1 MEYIKQVELTKYTKF
16 AGCGAKLGP
25 GTLDKALC
33 GLKQPDYPNLI
44 ADFTTSEDAGIYRV
58 SDDIALIQTIDF
70 FPPIVNDPFIFGQIA
85 AANALSD
92 VYAMG
97 GKPITALSVVGY
109 PKDTL
114 EMEHLRKIMDGGLNK
129 LIEAGTALVGGH
141 SLDDPELKF
150 GYAVTGIIHPDKV
163 LRNNTLKPNETL
175 ILTKPLG
182 TGTINTAMRA
192 GKASDKSIEAAE
204 ASMIRLNKHAAEII
218 QDYPVSACTDV
229 TGFGLL
235 GHACEMMAETRA
247 GIKINFPAINLFPD
261 TMKYIAEKFT
271 PGGTYR
277 NKKYRLSYIDNPDKI
292 SKEILNTL
300 FDPQTSGGL
309 LFAVSDEFSSAILK
323 KLEETGHRA
332 SVIGE
337 TTDRAGRIDII
348 T

>member
-1 MEYIKQVELTKYTKF
+1 MEIIKPVELTKYTKF

-44 ADFTTSEDAGIYRV
+44 ADFRTSEDAGIYKI
-58 SDDIALIQTIDF
+58 SDDIVLIQTTDF
-70 FPPIVNDPFIFGQIA
+70 FPPIVNDPYTFGQIA

-97 GKPITALSVVGY
+97 GKPITALCIVGY

-114 EMEHLRKIMDGGLNK
+114 EMEHLQKIMDGGLNK
-129 LIEAGTALVGGH
+129 LIEAGAALVGGH

-150 GYAVTGIIHPDKV
+150 GYAITGIIHPDKV

-192 GKASDKSIEAAE
+192 GKASDTAIETAE
-204 ASMIRLNKHAAEII
+204 ASMTRLNKKAAEII
-218 QDYPVSACTDV
+218 QGYPVSACTDV

-235 GHACEMMAETRA
+235 GHACEMMTGTSA
-247 GIKINFPAINLFPD
+247 GLKINFQAINLFPD
-261 TMKYIAEKFT
+261 TMKYITEKFI
-271 PGGTYR
+271 PAGTGR
-277 NKKYRLSYIDNPDKI
+277 NKRYRMSFIDNSDKI
-292 SKEILNTL
+292 QKDILYTL

-309 LFAVSDEFSSAILK
+309 LIAVPDEFSNEILK

-332 SVIGE
+332 SVIGK
-337 TTDRAGRIDII
+337 TTDRAGRIEIV

>member
-1 MEYIKQVELTKYTKF
+1 MDTIKQIELTKYTKF

-33 GLKQPDYPNLI
+33 GLKQPEYENLI
-44 ADFTTSEDAGIYRV
+44 ADFKTSEDAGIYKV
-58 SDDIALIQTIDF
+58 SEDIALIQTIDF
-70 FPPIVNDPFIFGQIA
+70 FPPIVNDPFTFGQIA

-97 GKPITALSVVGY
+97 GRPITALSVVGY

-114 EMEHLRKIMDGGLNK
+114 AMEHLRKIMDGGLDK
-129 LIEAGTALVGGH
+129 LIEAGAALVGGH

-150 GYAVTGIIHPDKV
+150 GYAVTGVIHPDKV
-163 LRNNTLKPNETL
+163 LRNNTLKPGETL

-192 GKASDKSIEAAE
+192 GKASETSITAAA
-204 ASMIRLNKHAAEII
+204 ASMTTLNKTASEII
-218 QDYPVSACTDV
+218 QNYPVSACTDV

-235 GHACEMMAETRA
+235 GHACEMMSGTDA
-247 GIKINFPAINLFPD
+247 GIKINFKSINLFPD
-261 TMKYIAEKFT
+261 TMKYIAEKHI
-271 PGGTYR
+271 PGGTGR
-277 NKKYRLSYIDNPDKI
+277 NKRYRMSFIDKAD
-292 SKEILNTL
+292 EIKKDILYTL

-309 LFAVSDEFSSAILK
+309 LVAVPNEFVNEILK
-323 KLEETGHRA
+323 KLEKTGHTP
-332 SVIGE
+332 SIVGN
-337 TTDRAGRIDII
+337 TTDRAERIEIV

>member
-1 MEYIKQVELTKYTKF
+1 MDNIEQIELTKYTKF

-33 GLKQPDYPNLI
+33 GLVQPNYPNLI
-44 ADFTTSEDAGIYRV
+44 ADFKTSEDAGIYKI

-70 FPPIVNDPFIFGQIA
+70 FPPIVNDPYTFGQIA

-97 GKPITALSVVGY
+97 GKPVTALSVVGY

-114 EMEHLRKIMDGGLNK
+114 EMDHLRKIMDGGLNK
-129 LIEAGTALVGGH
+129 LIEAETALVGGH

-150 GYAVTGIIHPDKV
+150 GYAITGIIHPQEV

-192 GKASDKSIEAAE
+192 GKASSSAIEEAIKS
-204 ASMIRLNKHAAEII
+204 MTMLNKTASEII
-218 QDYPVSACTDV
+218 QKYPVSACTDV

-235 GHACEMMAETRA
+235 GHACEMMSGTNA
-247 GIKINFPAINLFPD
+247 GLKIDFSAINLFPD
-261 TMKYIAEKFT
+261 TMKYISEKHI
-271 PGGTYR
+271 PGGTGR
-277 NKKYRLSYIDNPDKI
+277 NKRYRISYIDNADKI
-292 SKEILNTL
+292 AKDILYTL

-309 LFAVSDEFSSAILK
+309 LIAVPDEYSIRILRELK
-323 KLEETGHRA
+323 ESGHTA
-332 SVIGE
+332 SVVGR
-337 TTDRAGRIDII
+337 TTDRAERIEI
-348 T
+348 TT

>member
-1 MEYIKQVELTKYTKF
+1 MVELTKYTKF

-33 GLKQPDYPNLI
+33 GLKQPNYSNLI
-44 ADFTTSEDAGIYRV
+44 ADFKTSEDAGIYKV
-58 SDDIALIQTIDF
+58 SEDIALIQTIDF
-70 FPPIVNDPFIFGQIA
+70 FPPIVNDPFTFGQIA

-129 LIEAGTALVGGH
+129 LMEAGAALVGGH
-141 SLDDPELKF
+141 SIDDPELKF

-163 LRNNTLKPNETL
+163 LRNNTLKQKETL

-192 GKASDKSIEAAE
+192 GKASDNSIKE
-204 ASMIRLNKHAAEII
+204 ASVSMSMLNKSASEII
-218 QDYPVSACTDV
+218 QTYPVSACTDV

-235 GHACEMMAETRA
+235 GHACEMMTGSGS
-247 GIKINFPAINLFPD
+247 GIKINFSDIKLFPD
-261 TMKYIAEKFT
+261 TMKYISEKYI
-271 PGGTYR
+271 PAGTGR
-277 NKKYRLSYIDNPDKI
+277 NKRYRMSYIDN
-292 SKEILNTL
+292 SENILKDILYTL

-309 LFAVSDEFSSAILK
+309 LFAVPEEYSTEIMK
-323 KLEETGHRA
+323 KLEETGHTA
-332 SVIGE
+332 SVIG
-337 TTDRAGRIDII
+337 TSTDKAERIEIVS
-348 T
+348 

>member
-1 MEYIKQVELTKYTKF
+1 MKEINQVELTKYTKF

-33 GLKQPDYPNLI
+33 GLKQPNYPNLI
-44 ADFTTSEDAGIYRV
+44 ADFTTSEDAGIYKV

-129 LIEAGTALVGGH
+129 LMEAGTALVGGH

-182 TGTINTAMRA
+182 TGTINTALRA
-192 GKASDKSIEAAE
+192 GKASSAAIEE
-204 ASMIRLNKHAAEII
+204 SMKSMIFLNKTASEII
-218 QDYPVSACTDV
+218 QEYPVSACTDV

-235 GHACEMMAETRA
+235 GHACEMMAGTKA
-247 GIKINFPAINLFPD
+247 GLKIDFSAINLFPG
-261 TMKYIAEKFT
+261 TMKYIAEKFI
-271 PGGTYR
+271 PGGTGR
-277 NKKYRLSYIDNPDKI
+277 NKKYRMSYIDNADKI
-292 SKEILNTL
+292 SRDILYTL

-309 LFAVSDEFSSAILK
+309 LVAVPDEFSAKIIK

-332 SVIGE
+332 SIIGK
-337 TTDRAGRIDII
+337 TTDRAERIEIV

>member
-1 MEYIKQVELTKYTKF
+1 MEDIKQVELTKYTKF

-44 ADFTTSEDAGIYRV
+44 ADFRTSEDAGIYKI

-70 FPPIVNDPFIFGQIA
+70 FPPIVNDPFTFGQIA

-114 EMEHLRKIMDGGLNK
+114 DMEHLRKIMDGGLNK
-129 LIEAGTALVGGH
+129 LIEAGAALVGGH

-150 GYAVTGIIHPDKV
+150 GYAITGIIHPDKV
-163 LRNNTLKPNETL
+163 LRNNTLKQNETL

-192 GKASDKSIEAAE
+192 GKASITAIEEAEKS
-204 ASMIRLNKHAAEII
+204 MTMLNKTASEII
-218 QDYPVSACTDV
+218 QEYPVSACTDV

-235 GHACEMMAETRA
+235 GHACEMMSGTNA
-247 GIKINFPAINLFPD
+247 GIKINFSAVNLFPD
-261 TMKYIAEKFT
+261 TMKYITEKFI
-271 PGGTYR
+271 PAGTGR
-277 NKKYRLSYIDNPDKI
+277 NKRYRMNYIDNAGDIPKN
-292 SKEILNTL
+292 ILYTL

-309 LFAVSDEFSSAILK
+309 LVAVPDKYSAEILK
-323 KLEETGHRA
+323 KLENTGHIASIIGNTTNRA
-332 SVIGE
+332 E
-337 TTDRAGRIDII
+337 RIEII
-348 T
+348 S

>member
-1 MEYIKQVELTKYTKF
+1 MEEINQIELTKYTKF

-44 ADFTTSEDAGIYRV
+44 ADFKTSEDAGIYKI
-58 SDDIALIQTIDF
+58 SDEIALIQTIDF
-70 FPPIVNDPFIFGQIA
+70 FPPIVNDPFTFGQIA

-114 EMEHLRKIMDGGLNK
+114 DMEHLKKIMDGGLNK
-129 LIEAGTALVGGH
+129 LIEAETALVGGH
-141 SLDDPELKF
+141 SLEDPELKF
-150 GYAVTGIIHPDKV
+150 GYAITGIIHPDKV

-192 GKASDKSIEAAE
+192 GKASKASIEEAE
-204 ASMIRLNKHAAEII
+204 KSMTMLNKTASEII
-218 QDYPVSACTDV
+218 QEYPVSACTDV

-235 GHACEMMAETRA
+235 GHACEMMSGTNA
-247 GIKINFPAINLFPD
+247 GLIINFQAINLFQD
-261 TMKYIAEKFT
+261 TMKYITEKFI
-271 PGGTYR
+271 PAGTGR
-277 NKKYRLSYIDNPDKI
+277 NKRYRMSYIDNTDKI
-292 SKEILNTL
+292 SKNILYTL

-309 LFAVSDEFSSAILK
+309 LVAVPDEFSAEIIK
-323 KLEETGHRA
+323 KLEETGHNASIIGNTTNRA
-332 SVIGE
+332 E
-337 TTDRAGRIDII
+337 RIEII
-348 T
+348 V

>member
-1 MEYIKQVELTKYTKF
+1 MDNFKQVELTKYTKF

-33 GLKQPDYPNLI
+33 GLKQPNYPNLI
-44 ADFTTSEDAGIYRV
+44 ADFKTSEDAGIYKV
-58 SDDIALIQTIDF
+58 SDDIALIQTTDF
-70 FPPIVNDPFIFGQIA
+70 FPPIVNDPFTFGQIA

-97 GKPITALSVVGY
+97 GKPITALSIVGY

-114 EMEHLRKIMDGGLNK
+114 EMDHLRKIMEGGLNK
-129 LIEAGTALVGGH
+129 LIEAGAALVGGH

-150 GYAVTGIIHPDKV
+150 GYAITGIIHPDKV

-192 GKASDKSIEAAE
+192 GKASDSAIKEAEKS
-204 ASMIRLNKHAAEII
+204 MTMLNKTASEII
-218 QDYPVSACTDV
+218 QGYPVSACTDV

-235 GHACEMMAETRA
+235 GHACEMMSGTNA
-247 GIKINFPAINLFPD
+247 GIKINFQAVNLFPD
-261 TMKYIAEKFT
+261 TMKYITEKFI
-271 PGGTYR
+271 PAGTGR
-277 NKKYRLSYIDNPDKI
+277 NKRYRMSYIDNSDEI
-292 SKEILNTL
+292 SKDTLYTL

-309 LFAVSDEFSSAILK
+309 LIAVPDEFSNEILK
-323 KLEETGHRA
+323 KLEETGHTASAIGKTTNRA
-332 SVIGE
+332 E
-337 TTDRAGRIDII
+337 RIEII

>member
-1 MEYIKQVELTKYTKF
+1 MEDIKQVELTKYTKF

-44 ADFTTSEDAGIYRV
+44 ADFTTSEDAGIYKV
-58 SDDIALIQTIDF
+58 SDDIALIQTTDF
-70 FPPIVNDPFIFGQIA
+70 FPPIVNDPYTFGQIA

-97 GKPITALSVVGY
+97 GKPITALSIVGF

-114 EMEHLRKIMDGGLNK
+114 DMEHLKKIMDGGLNK
-129 LIEAGTALVGGH
+129 LIEAGAALVGGH

-150 GYAVTGIIHPDKV
+150 GYAITGIIHPDKV

-192 GKASDKSIEAAE
+192 GKASEKSIKAAE
-204 ASMIRLNKHAAEII
+204 ASMTKLNKQAAEII
-218 QDYPVSACTDV
+218 QNYPVSACTDV

-235 GHACEMMAETRA
+235 GHACEMMSGTNA
-247 GIKINFPAINLFPD
+247 GLKINFPAINLFPD
-261 TMKYIAEKFT
+261 TMEYITEKYIPA
-271 PGGTYR
+271 GTGR
-277 NKKYRLSYIDNPDKI
+277 NKRYRMSFIDNSDKI
-292 SKEILNTL
+292 PKNILYTL

-309 LFAVSDEFSSAILK
+309 LIAVPDEFSAEILK
-323 KLEETGHRA
+323 KLEETGHTA
-332 SVIGE
+332 SVIGTTTNRAERIEIE
-337 TTDRAGRIDII
+337 T
-348 T
+348 

>member
-1 MEYIKQVELTKYTKF
+1 MENIKMVELTKYTKF

-44 ADFTTSEDAGIYRV
+44 ADFKTSEDAGIYKI

-182 TGTINTAMRA
+182 TGTINTALRA
-192 GKASDKSIEAAE
+192 GKASSSAIEEAIKSMAF
-204 ASMIRLNKHAAEII
+204 LNKTASEII
-218 QDYPVSACTDV
+218 QEYPVSACTDV

-235 GHACEMMAETRA
+235 GHACEMMSGTSA

-261 TMKYIAEKFT
+261 TMKYIAEKFI
-271 PGGTYR
+271 PAGTGR
-277 NKKYRLSYIDNPDKI
+277 NKRYRMSYIDNSDEI
-292 SKEILNTL
+292 SKDILYTL

-309 LFAVSDEFSSAILK
+309 LIAVPDEFSSEILK

-332 SVIGE
+332 SAIGE
-337 TTDRAGRIDII
+337 TTNRAERIEIV

>member
-1 MEYIKQVELTKYTKF
+1 MDDIKQVELTRYTKF

-25 GTLDKALC
+25 GTLDRALC
-33 GLKQPDYPNLI
+33 DLKQPGYPNLI
-44 ADFTTSEDAGIYRV
+44 ADFKTSEDAGIYKV

-114 EMEHLRKIMDGGLNK
+114 GMEHLRKIMDGGLNK
-129 LIEAGTALVGGH
+129 LIEAGAALVGGH
-141 SLDDPELKF
+141 SLDDSELKF

-163 LRNNTLKPNETL
+163 LRNNTLKQNETL

-182 TGTINTAMRA
+182 TGTINTALRA
-192 GKASDKSIEAAE
+192 GNASSAAIEESIK
-204 ASMIRLNKHAAEII
+204 SMIFLNKIASEII
-218 QDYPVSACTDV
+218 RNYPISACTDI

-235 GHACEMMAETRA
+235 GHACEMMPGTNA
-247 GIKINFPAINLFPD
+247 GLKINFPAINLLPD
-261 TMKYIAEKFT
+261 TMKYIAEKYT
-271 PGGTYR
+271 PAGTDR
-277 NKKYRLSYIDNPDKI
+277 NKEYRLSYIDNSGGI
-292 SKEILNTL
+292 SEDILNAL

-309 LFAVSDEFSSAILK
+309 LISVSEKFSNEILK
-323 KLEETGHRA
+323 KLDETGHTA
-332 SVIGE
+332 SIIGN
-337 TTDRAGRIDII
+337 TTSRTGRIEIV

>member
-1 MEYIKQVELTKYTKF
+1 MENIKQIELTKYTKF

-33 GLKQPDYPNLI
+33 GLKQPEYPNLI
-44 ADFTTSEDAGIYRV
+44 ADFKTSEDAGIYRI

-70 FPPIVNDPFIFGQIA
+70 FPPIVNDPYIFGQIA

-114 EMEHLRKIMDGGLNK
+114 DMEHLRKIMDGGLNK
-129 LIEAGTALVGGH
+129 LIEAGAALVGGH

-150 GYAVTGIIHPDKV
+150 GYAITGIIHPDKV

-182 TGTINTAMRA
+182 TGTINTALRA
-192 GKASDKSIEAAE
+192 GKASSAAIEESMKSMAF
-204 ASMIRLNKHAAEII
+204 LNKTASEII
-218 QDYPVSACTDV
+218 QKYPVSACTDI

-235 GHACEMMAETRA
+235 GHACEMMSGTNT
-247 GIKINFPAINLFPD
+247 GLKINFSTINLFPD
-261 TMKYIAEKFT
+261 TMKYISEKYI
-271 PGGTYR
+271 PAGTGR
-277 NKKYRLSYIDNPDKI
+277 NKRYRMSYIGNSDNI
-292 SKEILNTL
+292 SKDILYTL

-309 LFAVSDEFSSAILK
+309 LVAVPDEFSSEILDKLK
-323 KLEETGHRA
+323 KTGHTA
-332 SVIGE
+332 SVIGN
-337 TTDRAGRIDII
+337 TTNKAERIEI
-348 T
+348 TT

>member
-1 MEYIKQVELTKYTKF
+1 MEDIKQVELTKYTKF

-44 ADFTTSEDAGIYRV
+44 ADFTTSEDAGIYKV
-58 SDDIALIQTIDF
+58 SDDIALIQTTDF
-70 FPPIVNDPFIFGQIA
+70 FPPIVNDPYTFGQIA

-97 GKPITALSVVGY
+97 GKPITALSIVGF

-114 EMEHLRKIMDGGLNK
+114 DMEHLKKIMDGGLNK
-129 LIEAGTALVGGH
+129 LIEAGAALVGGH

-150 GYAVTGIIHPDKV
+150 GYAITGVIHPDKV

-192 GKASDKSIEAAE
+192 GKAAEKSIKAAE
-204 ASMIRLNKHAAEII
+204 ASMTKLNKQAAEII
-218 QDYPVSACTDV
+218 QNYPVSACTDV

-235 GHACEMMAETRA
+235 GHACEMMSGTDT
-247 GIKINFPAINLFPD
+247 GIKINFSAINLFPD
-261 TMKYIAEKFT
+261 TMKYITEKFI
-271 PGGTYR
+271 PAGTGR
-277 NKKYRLSYIDNPDKI
+277 NKRYRINYIDNADKI
-292 SKEILNTL
+292 SKDILYTL

-309 LFAVSDEFSSAILK
+309 LIAVPDEFSSEILK
-323 KLEETGHRA
+323 KLEDTGHTA

-337 TTDRAGRIDII
+337 TTNRAERIEII
-348 T
+348 S